1 MGFSSQTCLLV
12 TFTISALF
20 HEYIVVG
27 IFSIVNF
34 VAFLGMMINIPAMI
48 LQRQLKSVVSG
59 NTNNLLFWFSYVIA
73 GQPFGM
79 LLCYYQLSEKNQDYQ
94 VSLEVP

>member
-1 MGFSSQTCLLV
+1 M
-12 TFTISALF
+12 SALF

-27 IFSIVNF
+27 IFSVVNF
-34 VAFLGMMINIPAMI
+34 TAFLGMMLNIPAMM

-73 GQPFGM
+73 GQPFAM
-79 LLCYYQLSEKNQDYQ
+79 LLCYYQLMEKTQDY
-94 VSLEVP
+94 